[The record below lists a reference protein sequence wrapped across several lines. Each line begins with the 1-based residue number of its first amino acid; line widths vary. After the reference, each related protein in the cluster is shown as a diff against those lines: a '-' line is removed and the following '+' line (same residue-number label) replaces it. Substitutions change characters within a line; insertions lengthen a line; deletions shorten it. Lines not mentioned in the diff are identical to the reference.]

1 MARAQQRWKNRS
13 NITAGNCTFPFLISP
28 STLERERERGGAEW
42 RKVGRETAQSDR
54 IKRSNEHR
62 VVNYLAGDGKGQRW
76 DGQRRG
82 KGKKRDTGGATKD
95 YIRDTGQRPSSFAT
109 SNQT

>member
-1 MARAQQRWKNRS
+1 M
-13 NITAGNCTFPFLISP
+13 
-28 STLERERERGGAEW
+28 EW
-42 RKVGRETAQSDR
+42 EKVGRETAQSDR

-76 DGQRRG
+76 TKMRE
-82 KGKKRDTGGATKD
+82 KKRDTGGATKD

>member
-1 MARAQQRWKNRS
+1 MEKSFEHNGGQLYFSIFNFSFYIRQ
-13 NITAGNCTFPFLISP
+13 
-28 STLERERERGGAEW
+28 RERGGGAEW